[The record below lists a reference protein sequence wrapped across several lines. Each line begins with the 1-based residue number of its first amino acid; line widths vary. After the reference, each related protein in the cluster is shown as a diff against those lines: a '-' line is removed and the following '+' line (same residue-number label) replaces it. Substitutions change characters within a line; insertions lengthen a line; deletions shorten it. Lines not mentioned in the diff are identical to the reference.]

1 MKNNFIKK
9 IDKAII
15 KQNLENDF
23 TAIDAELEFLGYN
36 IDVIN
41 DFSEKIYKR
50 QSFLLKGIINKQ
62 KDTNLLERASLLLQ
76 KAIEENIDKP
86 VNYLKNLIQNNQF
99 QVQYRNLEN
108 LNIDEIKEIIKDQ
121 NLLELLENLENES
134 Q

>member
-15 KQNLENDF
+15 KQTLENDF

-50 QSFLLKGIINKQ
+50 QSFLLKGIINEQ

-108 LNIDEIKEIIKDQ
+108 LNIYEIKEIIKDQ

>member
-15 KQNLENDF
+15 KQTLENDF

-62 KDTNLLERASLLLQ
+62 KDTNLLERASLFLQ

>member
-1 MKNNFIKK
+1 MRNNFMKK

-15 KQNLENDF
+15 NQTLENDF
-23 TAIDAELEFLGYN
+23 TALDAELEFLGYN
-36 IDVIN
+36 IDELN
-41 DFSEKIYKR
+41 SFSEKMYKR

-62 KDTNLLERASLLLQ
+62 KDINLLEKASLMLQ

-86 VNYLKNLIQNNQF
+86 ISYLKSLIQNNQF

-108 LNIDEIKEIIKDQ
+108 LTIDEIKEIIKDQ
-121 NLLELLENLENES
+121 NLLELLEKLENED